1 MKIAILM
8 CSYNGEDY
16 IEEQLLSIFNQ
27 TNKKWK
33 LYISDDGSKDHTLQ
47 ILEKYQKALGKNKI
61 KILFGPQ
68 HNFQENFLSLIC
80 NQKIKADLFFL
91 CDQDDI
97 WMPGRINYI
106 LRKIKNFDGKN
117 PFLYCGRSTY
127 INKNNSRV
135 IGKSD
140 LFKKKPSIENAI
152 VQSIAGGNTM
162 LFNEPLRQ
170 AVINNR
176 PAKIVSH
183 DWWLYIL
190 NELFD
195 GKTYYDTRSTI
206 LYRQHSQSLIGG
218 NVGIIA
224 KIKRLRFL
232 LEGKFKFYND
242 INHAALKKI
251 MPKIRRDKRKVLLD
265 FYSMR
270 EGSLVTR
277 FRMINHIG
285 LYRQTV
291 DGNIALYLASLLKKI

>member
-8 CSYNGEDY
+8 CTYNGEDF
-16 IEEQLLSIFNQ
+16 IEEQLQSIFNQ
-27 TNKKWK
+27 KNKDWK
-33 LYISDDGSKDHTLQ
+33 LYISDDGSKDQTLQ
-47 ILEKYQKALGKNKI
+47 ILKKYQKALGGNKI

-68 HNFQENFLSLIC
+68 RNFQENFLSLIC
-80 NQKIKADLFFL
+80 NQKIKADFFFL

-97 WMPGRINYI
+97 WMLDRINYI
-106 LRKIKNFDGKN
+106 LNKIKNFNSQK
-117 PFLYCGRSTY
+117 PILYCGRSIY
-127 INKNNSRV
+127 INKDNSRV
-135 IGKSD
+135 IGQSD
-140 LFKKKPSIENAI
+140 LFKKKPSIRNAI

-162 LFNEPLRQ
+162 LFNESLRQ

-176 PAKIVSH
+176 PANIVSH

-190 NELFD
+190 SEIFD
-195 GKTYYDTRSTI
+195 GKTYYDTRATI
-206 LYRQHSQSLIGG
+206 LYRQHSKSLIGG

-224 KIKRLRFL
+224 KIRRLKFL

-251 MPKIRRDKRKVLLD
+251 IPKIRRDKRKVLLD

-277 FRMINHIG
+277 VRMINHIG